1 MIWREAMAQLRQLNN
16 DMWNGVR
23 FFLTINGV
31 IIVAIYTIA
40 FPFSSLN
47 NVYFI
52 LTLAVFGFV
61 LTIIAFFILRKQRD
75 YYIDMLQTKTLLEKE
90 LKFYEIKIDNIH
102 LSFPWNV
109 EKEFI
114 DKMIKNDNW
123 KTEQRWRIGTISHLL
138 MLTYLFVFIIYSII
152 IICIICC
159 IICSAITTPH

>member
-40 FPFSSLN
+40 FSFSSLN
-47 NVYFI
+47 NLYFI
-52 LTLAVFGFV
+52 LPLAVIGFV
-61 LTIIAFFILRKQRD
+61 LTIISFFILRKQRD
-75 YYIDMLQTKTLLEKE
+75 YYINMLKTKTLLEKD
-90 LKFYEIKIDNIH
+90 LGLCEIIDDIY
-102 LSFPWNV
+102 LSFPWNI
-109 EKEFI
+109 EKKFI
-114 DKMIKNDNW
+114 DEMIKNDNW
-123 KTEQRWRIGTISHLL
+123 KTEHRWRIGTISHLL